1 MEEVEVEL
9 KPQRTRARSRQGTA
23 FQTEGKPPNLEE
35 LGEERRE
42 MRHLSD

>member
-9 KPQRTRARSRQGTA
+9 KPQKTERIRGRSRQGTA
-23 FQTEGKPPNLEE
+23 FQTEGK

-42 MRHLSD
+42 MRRFSY